1 MSPPPKLLIRHC
13 IVLRPLD
20 ARFVKMGSAIIVVD
34 DDRGFRKG
42 LERLLKAHGF
52 AVTGYASAEEFETAA
67 DPDSAACIILDIG
80 LGGASG
86 IELGH
91 RLSAAGHAVP
101 LIFIT
106 ANDSETVRQAALD
119 CGCLAYLEKPFPAS
133 ALIEALDRRHRNPDN
148 HQSW

>member
-1 MSPPPKLLIRHC
+1 
-13 IVLRPLD
+13 
-20 ARFVKMGSAIIVVD
+20 MGSAILLVD

-52 AVTGYASAEEFETAA
+52 TVTGYESAEEFEMGA
-67 DPDSAACIILDIG
+67 DPRSAACIILDVG

-91 RLSAAGHAVP
+91 RLVAAGHKVP

-106 ANDSETVRQAALD
+106 GNDSEPIRRAALD
-119 CGCLAYLEKPFPAS
+119 CGCVAYLEKPFPAK
-133 ALIEALDRRHRNPDN
+133 ALIEALDQRFPL
-148 HQSW
+148 

>member
-1 MSPPPKLLIRHC
+1 VNGAGILFATAKTGDL
-13 IVLRPLD
+13 
-20 ARFVKMGSAIIVVD
+20 SAGTIC
-34 DDRGFRKG
+34 
-42 LERLLKAHGF
+42 L
-52 AVTGYASAEEFETAA
+52 
-67 DPDSAACIILDIG
+67 PDSAACIILDIG

-133 ALIEALDRRHRNPDN
+133 ALIEALDRRHRNPDK